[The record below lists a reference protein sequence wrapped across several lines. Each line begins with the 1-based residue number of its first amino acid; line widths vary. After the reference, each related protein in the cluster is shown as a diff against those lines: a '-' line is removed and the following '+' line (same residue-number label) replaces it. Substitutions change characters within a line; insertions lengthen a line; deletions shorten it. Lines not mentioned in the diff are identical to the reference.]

1 MLDMLKNILSND
13 NAIKIFEILITVF
26 ISFTTAALTTKR
38 VKNQL
43 YIESFKKEGIKTQ
56 KKILDFWCSILLMSL
71 EEALNNYAKN
81 SKIDINI
88 SKIDT
93 INRENKDIQY
103 LLQNIYRETFMYSSE
118 STIKALATYQQYIFK
133 NDNRNSNS
141 KKDQMEMLIKTTRVA
156 TKLKYDFTGEKV
168 NTIDLLKIKLNDL
181 NIKAILWGYYWL
193 AKCFILENKFLCFLA
208 ILMSI
213 IDINLLIKVL

>member
-1 MLDMLKNILSND
+1 MVDMLKNILSND

-26 ISFTTAALTTKR
+26 VSFTTAALTTKR

-56 KKILDFWCSILLMSL
+56 KKILDFWCSILLL
-71 EEALNNYAKN
+71 GFEEALNNYAKN
-81 SKIDINI
+81 SKIEIN
-88 SKIDT
+88 KIDK
-93 INRENKDIQY
+93 IDKENKDIQY
-103 LLQNIYRETFMYSSE
+103 LLQNIQRETFMYGSK

-133 NDNRNSNS
+133 NDNHNQDFQ
-141 KKDQMEMLIKTTRVA
+141 KDQMEMLIKATRVA

-168 NTIDLLKIKLNDL
+168 NAIDLLKIKLNDL
-181 NIKAILWGYYWL
+181 NIKAIFWGYYWL
-193 AKCFILENKFLCFLA
+193 AKCFISENKLLCFLA

-213 IDINLLIKVL
+213 IDINLLIKII

>member
-193 AKCFILENKFLCFLA
+193 VKCFILKNKFLCFLA
-208 ILMSI
+208 LLMSI
-213 IDINLLIKVL
+213 IDINLLIKIL

>member
-93 INRENKDIQY
+93 MNRENKDIQY

-208 ILMSI
+208 LLMSI
-213 IDINLLIKVL
+213 IDINLLIKIL

>member
-93 INRENKDIQY
+93 MNRENKDIQY
-103 LLQNIYRETFMYSSE
+103 LLQNIQRETFMYGSE

-193 AKCFILENKFLCFLA
+193 AKCFILENKLLCFLA

-213 IDINLLIKVL
+213 IDINLLIKII

>member
-93 INRENKDIQY
+93 MNRENKDIQY

-193 AKCFILENKFLCFLA
+193 VKCFILENKFLCFLA

>member
-1 MLDMLKNILSND
+1 MLDLLKNILSND

-93 INRENKDIQY
+93 MNRENKDIQY

-193 AKCFILENKFLCFLA
+193 VKCFILENKFLCFLA
-208 ILMSI
+208 LLMSI
-213 IDINLLIKVL
+213 IDINLLIKIL

>member
-1 MLDMLKNILSND
+1 
-13 NAIKIFEILITVF
+13 
-26 ISFTTAALTTKR
+26 
-38 VKNQL
+38 
-43 YIESFKKEGIKTQ
+43 
-56 KKILDFWCSILLMSL
+56 
-71 EEALNNYAKN
+71 
-81 SKIDINI
+81 
-88 SKIDT
+88 
-93 INRENKDIQY
+93 
-103 LLQNIYRETFMYSSE
+103 MYSSE

>member
-26 ISFTTAALTTKR
+26 VSFTTAALTTKR

-56 KKILDFWCSILLMSL
+56 KKILDFWCSILLL
-71 EEALNNYAKN
+71 GFEEALNNYAKN
-81 SKIDINI
+81 SKIEIN
-88 SKIDT
+88 KIDK
-93 INRENKDIQY
+93 IDKKNKDIQY
-103 LLQNIYRETFMYSSE
+103 LLQNIQRETFMYGSE

-133 NDNRNSNS
+133 NDNHNQDS
-141 KKDQMEMLIKTTRVA
+141 KKGQMEMLIKATRVA

-168 NTIDLLKIKLNDL
+168 NAIDLLKIKLNDL
-181 NIKAILWGYYWL
+181 NIKAIFWGYYWL
-193 AKCFILENKFLCFLA
+193 AKCFILENKLLCFLA

-213 IDINLLIKVL
+213 IDINLLIKII

>member
-71 EEALNNYAKN
+71 EEALNNYAQN
-81 SKIDINI
+81 SKIKIN
-88 SKIDT
+88 KIDK
-93 INRENKDIQY
+93 IDKENKDIQY
-103 LLQNIYRETFMYSSE
+103 LLQNIQRETFMYGSE

-193 AKCFILENKFLCFLA
+193 VKCFILENKFLCFLA